1 MGALG
6 AGDPRWLWGTSRLE
20 VGRTA
25 PSGGSPDFLP
35 RLLEP
40 QLLPAPG
47 LGSAPIRGT
56 SSPPPQVQLSWVENV
71 PTTRDTG
78 RPKPQ
83 KQWRFCVGL
92 GAGRGQRGAHAALL
106 CRGPRGCTRPLFSA
120 EMLPVGPSHLL
131 EPSAGSFSLQAALSL
146 AGTRWER
153 ISMTPAGGRRETG
166 APGCRAQAPLKE
178 SPHSGNKREPGD
190 TPDATCPPES
200 PGVWAPAAGPGE
212 EQAEAELAEFP
223 HGRARA
229 LGAKASDFR
238 ANPASPVLSSGH
250 QLEKARATIMS
261 RLTQERME
269 NTPRGKIPLP
279 SIKEQSRVD
288 GGGRGRG
295 RSRERLGETT
305 RLLAHGGARG
315 HSANILEPV
324 SVHRQT
330 CPGRYRLTRPP
341 GPTAT
346 VVLHDADV
354 PMFDHNQLGSVAA
367 SLRCNSPIPKFTRN
381 CSW

>member
-6 AGDPRWLWGTSRLE
+6 AGDPRWLWGASRLE

-25 PSGGSPDFLP
+25 PSGRSPDFLP

-56 SSPPPQVQLSWVENV
+56 SSPPPPGPALLGGE
-71 PTTRDTG
+71 RAHDTG
-78 RPKPQ
+78 HGPSKAAEA
-83 KQWRFCVGL
+83 V
-92 GAGRGQRGAHAALL
+92 ALL
-106 CRGPRGCTRPLFSA
+106 RGSGGRPGAEGCTRYSPVPGPRGCTRPLFSA

-146 AGTRWER
+146 VGTRWER
-153 ISMTPAGGRRETG
+153 ISVTPAGDRRETG

-200 PGVWAPAAGPGE
+200 PGVQAPAAGPGE

-295 RSRERLGETT
+295 RSGERLGETT
-305 RLLAHGGARG
+305 QLLATEVPA
-315 HSANILEPV
+315 ATL
-324 SVHRQT
+324 
-330 CPGRYRLTRPP
+330 LT
-341 GPTAT
+341 
-346 VVLHDADV
+346 
-354 PMFDHNQLGSVAA
+354 S
-367 SLRCNSPIPKFTRN
+367 
-381 CSW
+381 